1 MGEAAPDL
9 GPASLLI
16 AGALV
21 LVHGGLSVWLRL
33 GLTKRLAIAVT
44 RMVVQLLLL
53 GYVLVPVFQWGH
65 PLPILA
71 VCLAMLLMA
80 TRAAIKRPSR
90 RWRGMGPATFG
101 SLALGAGVSALIGTT
116 LVIQPDPWWSPRF
129 LIPVLGMILGNGL
142 TGISLGLDR
151 CLALFDE
158 HRDRVESLLAYG
170 ATPWE
175 AARPVAAESI
185 RTGLIPIMNTMT
197 VVGVVSIPGMM
208 TGQLLGGTPP
218 GLAARYQI
226 AIICLIAGATAV
238 GVLGAVLATTRALF
252 DEAGRLRPERLIQQG

>member
-1 MGEAAPDL
+1 MGEAPDL
-9 GPASLLI
+9 GPGSLLI
-16 AGALV
+16 AGALL
-21 LVHGGLSVWLRL
+21 LVHGGLSLWLGL
-33 GLTKRLAIAVT
+33 GLTRRLAVAVV

-53 GYVLVPVFQWGH
+53 GYVLVPVFQWAH
-65 PLPILA
+65 PLPVMA
-71 VCLAMLLMA
+71 VCLGMLVMA

-90 RWRGMGPATFG
+90 RWRGMAPTTFFA
-101 SLALGAGVSALIGTT
+101 LALGAGVSALVGTM
-116 LVIQPDPWWSPRF
+116 LVIRPDPWWTPRF
-129 LIPVLGMILGNGL
+129 FIPVLGMILGNGL

-151 CLALFDE
+151 CLASFDE
-158 HRDRVESLLAYG
+158 HRDRVEAWLAMG

-175 AARPVAAESI
+175 AARPVVAEAV

-226 AIICLIAGATAV
+226 AIICLIAGATAI
-238 GVLGAVLATTRALF
+238 GVLLAVLASVRALF
-252 DEAGRLRPERLIQQG
+252 DEAGRLRPERLMRQGG